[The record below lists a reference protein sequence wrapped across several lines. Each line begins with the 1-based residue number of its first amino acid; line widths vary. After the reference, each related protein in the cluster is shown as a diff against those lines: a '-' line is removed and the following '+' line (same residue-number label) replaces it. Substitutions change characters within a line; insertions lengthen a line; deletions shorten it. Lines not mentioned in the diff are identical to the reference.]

1 VAQVI
6 QLSVSGYWE
15 PLVIMRMFVWSTEVS
30 YINSTPFFR
39 LKIVSTNV
47 KTYKC
52 TVTLLYIVFKKGDR
66 IMTLGNDNTGNL
78 SNCVMLCSVSMI
90 CIYKFNLLLCISVHL
105 CKCFT
110 IIAVLL
116 CTLQSIRKR
125 LFSGRKPCTLV
136 PYHNYMGLFCT
147 FSN

>member
-1 VAQVI
+1 
-6 QLSVSGYWE
+6 
-15 PLVIMRMFVWSTEVS
+15 MCVWSSEVS

-52 TVTLLYIVFKKGDR
+52 TATLLYIVLKKGDI
-66 IMTLGNDNTGNL
+66 IMTLGNDNAGNL
-78 SNCVMLCSVSMI
+78 SKCVMLCSVNMI
-90 CIYKFNLLLCISVHL
+90 YIYKFHFLLCISIHL

-116 CTLQSIRKR
+116 CASLQSIRKR

-136 PYHNYMGLFCT
+136 PYHNYMGPVCT
-147 FSN
+147 FSNWDLFKLLFCKHFF